1 MAGTRRRDDRRVL
14 GTAAC
19 RQSASY
25 DQDHRSRAF
34 GPTRTNRARARPL
47 RTLGDLYGP
56 RKRQEV
62 ERVETTTPI
71 TEGSTCKRNLAS
83 LGPIP
88 MQGLVR
94 WAPRTYPARESCSTR
109 SLAARPA
116 SVLLPKRPSKAK
128 LSVSS
133 PSEDLADR
141 SIHKPTEHASATRRC
156 ESYTWVNA
164 GFGVPRWGIG
174 TSALVLQWIS
184 VVLLPA
190 STPAMKSL
198 EQQPLT
204 PVRFQFR
211 NIGPVREAE
220 LELGRLTIIAGRN
233 NTGKTYLSYTIYGL
247 IKAFQNS
254 STIGEPA
261 TSDELQ
267 FIQDLVQDLE
277 VGSVVGVPFSL
288 ERVHRER
295 KLLLDWFSGRFSES
309 HLAKIFSSS
318 RKAFS
323 KSSVSLQ
330 IPECESHRQIDGQT
344 GQIDH
349 ADFSFQYD
357 GNTLRISPAQRDS
370 YYSHRSLLTG
380 YRHFLV
386 PELTPKISIIS
397 AERFGISLFYKELDF
412 TKNQLVDMLQGLRD
426 QKNRDDNLPWMIL
439 DRASSR
445 YALPIKDNIQFTR
458 SISQLNSKKSE
469 FFDKNLFSR
478 IEALMG
484 GGYSASDDEIRFF
497 SKTQN
502 PRSRFNVPLHHASSS
517 ARGLSDL
524 YFFLVHQVSDNHLLI
539 IDEPESHLDTA
550 NQVQLARMVAH
561 FIRAG
566 VRILITTHSDYFL
579 KEINNLIMLN
589 KDFNDKP
596 SVMKSLGYAK
606 DDFIDPNLIRAYIAE
621 NHSLT
626 RCVIDQLGIDL
637 PLYDEVI
644 RSINH
649 ASSELSSRVL
659 D

>member
-1 MAGTRRRDDRRVL
+1 
-14 GTAAC
+14 
-19 RQSASY
+19 
-25 DQDHRSRAF
+25 
-34 GPTRTNRARARPL
+34 
-47 RTLGDLYGP
+47 
-56 RKRQEV
+56 
-62 ERVETTTPI
+62 
-71 TEGSTCKRNLAS
+71 
-83 LGPIP
+83 
-88 MQGLVR
+88 
-94 WAPRTYPARESCSTR
+94 
-109 SLAARPA
+109 
-116 SVLLPKRPSKAK
+116 
-128 LSVSS
+128 
-133 PSEDLADR
+133 
-141 SIHKPTEHASATRRC
+141 
-156 ESYTWVNA
+156 
-164 GFGVPRWGIG
+164 
-174 TSALVLQWIS
+174 
-184 VVLLPA
+184 
-190 STPAMKSL
+190 MKSL
-198 EQQPLT
+198 EQQSIT

-254 STIGEPA
+254 STIGETA
-261 TSDELQ
+261 TPEELQ
-267 FIQDLVQDLE
+267 FIKDLVQDLE
-277 VGSVVGVPFSL
+277 VGSVVEVPFSL

-295 KLLLDWFSGRFSES
+295 KLLLDWFSDRFSKS
-309 HLAKIFSSS
+309 HLAEIFSSS
-318 RKAFS
+318 RKSFS

-330 IPECESHRQIDGQT
+330 IPDYGSLRQIDAQAI
-344 GQIDH
+344 QVDH
-349 ADFSFQYD
+349 AGFSFQYD
-357 GNTLRISPAQRDS
+357 GNTLRIEQTQRDPF
-370 YYSHRSLLTG
+370 YSLRSLLTG
-380 YRHFLV
+380 YRHLLV
-386 PELTPKISIIS
+386 PELMPKISIVS

-426 QKNRDDNLPWMIL
+426 QKNLDDNLPWMIL
-439 DRASSR
+439 DKASSR

-458 SISQLNSKKSE
+458 SISQLSSTKSE
-469 FFDKNLFSR
+469 LFDKSLFSR
-478 IEALMG
+478 IETLMG
-484 GGYSASDDEIRFF
+484 GSYSASDDEIRFF
-497 SKTQN
+497 SKTRT
-502 PRSRFNVPLHHASSS
+502 PKSGFFSKTRTPKSGFNVPLHHASSS

-589 KDFNDKP
+589 KDFKNKHG
-596 SVMKSLGYAK
+596 VMKSLGYAE

-626 RCVIDQLGIDL
+626 RCVIDHLGIDL

-659 D
+659 E

>member
-1 MAGTRRRDDRRVL
+1 
-14 GTAAC
+14 
-19 RQSASY
+19 
-25 DQDHRSRAF
+25 
-34 GPTRTNRARARPL
+34 
-47 RTLGDLYGP
+47 
-56 RKRQEV
+56 
-62 ERVETTTPI
+62 
-71 TEGSTCKRNLAS
+71 
-83 LGPIP
+83 
-88 MQGLVR
+88 
-94 WAPRTYPARESCSTR
+94 
-109 SLAARPA
+109 
-116 SVLLPKRPSKAK
+116 
-128 LSVSS
+128 
-133 PSEDLADR
+133 
-141 SIHKPTEHASATRRC
+141 
-156 ESYTWVNA
+156 
-164 GFGVPRWGIG
+164 
-174 TSALVLQWIS
+174 
-184 VVLLPA
+184 
-190 STPAMKSL
+190 MKSL
-198 EQQPLT
+198 QQQSIT

-261 TSDELQ
+261 TSRELQ

-277 VGSVVGVPFSL
+277 VGSVVGIPFSL
-288 ERVHRER
+288 EKIYRER
-295 KLLLDWFSGRFSES
+295 ESLLDWFSATFSES
-309 HLAKIFSSS
+309 HLAEIFSSS
-318 RKAFS
+318 RKEFS

-330 IPECESHRQIDGQT
+330 IPDYGSLRQIDAQAV
-344 GQIDH
+344 QIDH
-349 ADFSFQYD
+349 AGFSFQYD
-357 GNTLRISPAQRDS
+357 GNTLRIEQTQRDPF
-370 YYSHRSLLTG
+370 YSLRSLLTG
-380 YRHFLV
+380 YRHLLV
-386 PELTPKISIIS
+386 PELMPKISIVS

-426 QKNRDDNLPWMIL
+426 HKDLDDNLPWMIL

-458 SISQLNSKKSE
+458 SISQLNSMKSE
-469 FFDKNLFSR
+469 LFDKSLFSR
-478 IEALMG
+478 IETLMG
-484 GGYSASDDEIRFF
+484 GSYSASDDEIRFF
-497 SKTQN
+497 SKTRT
-502 PRSRFNVPLHHASSS
+502 PRSGFNVPLHHASSS

-589 KDFNDKP
+589 KDFKNKRG
-596 SVMKSLGYAK
+596 VMKSLGYAK

-626 RCVIDQLGIDL
+626 RCVIDQFGIDL